1 MAKTGY
7 FSGTFTKINNLVLRN
22 EKIRNL
28 KSMYYYIDGIGL
40 KLNINEDD
48 NALDIDL
55 VMLTAEYYLISEERA
70 EEIKNEVVNAVKQWR
85 TVAKKHQ
92 ASESEIALKSPAFNI
107 ITNYISS

>member
-40 KLNINEDD
+40 KF
-48 NALDIDL
+48 
-55 VMLTAEYYLISEERA
+55 
-70 EEIKNEVVNAVKQWR
+70 IKKPKNSCRKLEKIVEK
-85 TVAKKHQ
+85 
-92 ASESEIALKSPAFNI
+92 
-107 ITNYISS
+107 